1 MLEQYQV
8 SKEFPPLIREWLHIW
23 FGSET
28 SNMLANVCKGC
39 TMAFLST
46 KTTIFS
52 ALLFS
57 HSHALPHTHPNMFS
71 LYVFS
76 FAFRFYTYQFSR
88 RAILYRTVCNCLQK
102 FMFSL
107 FALCTI
113 CLCLSHFRIRYID
126 AIWRNI
132 SAAQLHP

>member
-57 HSHALPHTHPNMFS
+57 HSHALPHTHTQTCSHFMF
-71 LYVFS
+71 LVLHFD
-76 FAFRFYTYQFSR
+76 FTRR

-113 CLCLSHFRIRYID
+113 YLCVSHFRIRYID